1 MGETIQSNLAAT
13 AGRTS
18 APHRAVAEGGR
29 ASGPSHA
36 LPGGGRASG
45 PSHALPGGGRASG
58 PSRAQPGGARVSGP
72 RRAFEPERVRAHAI
86 DQLATWLGAMAGFV
100 FVALLVLFRDTLG
113 AMTARGG
120 RWLLVSL
127 GLALAVLS
135 AALAFR
141 YLISPLVGRQ
151 LRELAEVAEAVGSGD
166 LTKTPDAARQG
177 GELGR
182 LARAMVAM
190 TRELRELSALL
201 TGTSAESSRLSAEIT
216 HGTEHM
222 AQAASG
228 IADTASTLS
237 EQALGMAGTI
247 QHLTSEAARLR
258 DAARTVTA
266 GAQEGIA
273 RNARLR
279 ALASENHEGLDESA
293 RRLQELARDVRE
305 SATATESLAKA
316 TDQVSEFVMLVQKI
330 ARQSKLLALNA
341 AMEAARAGEQ
351 GEGFGVVANEV
362 RRLAATA
369 AAAAEHTDALMK
381 EMLANMERARATSAR
396 SLAAVEAVHTATEH
410 GRSSFTQV
418 EGAVAEAE
426 GWTTAMAE
434 SASAGSALAAEITQR
449 LDSLA
454 AGTQAFA
461 SAMQDV
467 AAASEQ
473 QSASTEEIAAAATH
487 LTQAAERVAQAA
499 QAFRT

>member
-1 MGETIQSNLAAT
+1 MGETIHSNLAAT

-18 APHRAVAEGGR
+18 APQRAVPDAARASGSARALPDGGR
-29 ASGPSHA
+29 ASGRARA
-36 LPGGGRASG
+36 LPGGGRT
-45 PSHALPGGGRASG
+45 
-58 PSRAQPGGARVSGP
+58 SGP
-72 RRAFEPERVRAHAI
+72 RRAAEREKMRAHVI
-86 DQLATWLGAMAGFV
+86 DRLSTWMGAAAGIA
-100 FVALLVLFRDTLG
+100 FVALLVLFGGTLG
-113 AMTARGG
+113 GMTAAGG
-120 RWLLVSL
+120 GWLLVSL

-135 AALAFR
+135 GALTFR
-141 YLISPLVGRQ
+141 YLISPMVGRQ

-190 TRELRELSALL
+190 THELRDLSTLL
-201 TGTSAESSRLSAEIT
+201 TGTSAESSRLSEEIT

-237 EQALGMAGTI
+237 EQANGMAGTI
-247 QHLTSEAARLR
+247 QHLTTEAARLR
-258 DAARTVTA
+258 DTARTVTA

-279 ALASENHEGLDESA
+279 SLASENHEGLDESA

-305 SATATESLAKA
+305 SASATESLATA
-316 TDQVSEFVMLVQKI
+316 TDQVSEFVTLVQKI

-351 GEGFGVVANEV
+351 GAGFAVVANEV

-369 AAAAEHTDALMK
+369 AEAAGHTNALMQDV
-381 EMLANMERARATSAR
+381 LGNMARARDTSAR
-396 SLAAVEAVHTATEH
+396 SLAAVEAVQTATEH
-410 GRSSFTQV
+410 GRSSFTLV
-418 EGAVAEAE
+418 ERAVVEAE

-434 SASAGSALAAEITQR
+434 SASAGSALAVEITQR

-467 AAASEQ
+467 AAASEE
-473 QSASTEEIAAAATH
+473 QSASTEEIAAAAAH

-499 QAFRT
+499 QAFRM

>member
-1 MGETIQSNLAAT
+1 MGETIQDNLAAT

-18 APHRAVAEGGR
+18 APQRTVPDAARVSGPARALPDGGR
-29 ASGPSHA
+29 ASGPARA
-36 LPGGGRASG
+36 LPGGGRT
-45 PSHALPGGGRASG
+45 
-58 PSRAQPGGARVSGP
+58 SGP
-72 RRAFEPERVRAHAI
+72 RRAAEREKVRAHVI
-86 DQLATWLGAMAGFV
+86 DRLATWMGTAAGIV
-100 FVALLVLFRDTLG
+100 FVALLVLFGGTLG
-113 AMTARGG
+113 GMTAAGG
-120 RWLLVSL
+120 GWLLVSL

-135 AALAFR
+135 GALTFA
-141 YLISPLVGRQ
+141 YLISPMVGRQ
-151 LRELAEVAEAVGSGD
+151 LRELAEVAESVGSGD

-190 TRELRELSALL
+190 TRELRDLFTLL
-201 TGTSAESSRLSAEIT
+201 TGTSAESSRLSEEIT

-237 EQALGMAGTI
+237 EQANGMAGTI
-247 QHLTSEAARLR
+247 QHLTTEAARLR
-258 DAARTVTA
+258 DAARIVTA

-279 ALASENHEGLDESA
+279 SLASENHEGLDESA
-293 RRLQELARDVRE
+293 RRLQELAGDVRE
-305 SATATESLAKA
+305 SATATESLATA
-316 TDQVSEFVMLVQKI
+316 TDQVTEFVTLVQKI

-351 GEGFGVVANEV
+351 GAGFAVVANEV

-369 AAAAEHTDALMK
+369 AEAAEHTNALMQDV
-381 EMLANMERARATSAR
+381 LGNMARARDTSAR
-396 SLAAVEAVHTATEH
+396 SLAAVEAVQTATEH

-418 EGAVAEAE
+418 ERAVVEAE

-434 SASAGSALAAEITQR
+434 SASAGSALAVEITER

-454 AGTQAFA
+454 AGTQVFA

-467 AAASEQ
+467 AAASEE
-473 QSASTEEIAAAATH
+473 QSASTEEIAAAAAH
-487 LTQAAERVAQAA
+487 LTQAADRVAQAA

>member
-1 MGETIQSNLAAT
+1 MGETIQSNLAPRS
-13 AGRTS
+13 GRTS
-18 APHRAVAEGGR
+18 APRVAEPDPGR
-29 ASGPSHA
+29 PSA
-36 LPGGGRASG
+36 
-45 PSHALPGGGRASG
+45 
-58 PSRAQPGGARVSGP
+58 P
-72 RRAFEPERVRAHAI
+72 RRQVAAEDLRAHVI
-86 DQLATWLGAMAGFV
+86 DRLATWVGTVAGIV
-100 FVALLVLFRDTLG
+100 LVALLVLFGGTLAG
-113 AMTARGG
+113 MTQGG
-120 RWLLVSL
+120 GTWLLVAL

-135 AALAFR
+135 ATLTFR

-151 LRELAEVAEAVGSGD
+151 LRELAVVAEAVGSGD

-190 TRELRELSALL
+190 TRELRDLSALL
-201 TGTSAESSRLSAEIT
+201 TGTSAESSRLSEEIT

-237 EQALGMAGTI
+237 EQAHDMAGTI
-247 QHLTSEAARLR
+247 QHMTAEAARLR

-279 ALASENHEGLDESA
+279 SLASENHEGLDVSA
-293 RRLQELARDVRE
+293 RRLEELAGDVRA
-305 SATATESLAKA
+305 SAAATESLATA
-316 TDQVSEFVMLVQKI
+316 TDQVREFVALVQKI

-351 GEGFGVVANEV
+351 GEGFAVVANEV

-369 AAAAEHTDALMK
+369 AEAAGHTGALMH
-381 EMLANMERARATSAR
+381 EVLGNMEQARATSAR
-396 SLAAVEAVHTATEH
+396 SLSAVEAVRTATEL

-418 EGAVAEAE
+418 ERAVEEAEA
-426 GWTTAMAE
+426 WTTAMAE

-461 SAMQDV
+461 SAMHDV
-467 AAASEQ
+467 AAASQE
-473 QSASTEEIAAAATH
+473 QSASTQEIAGAAAH
-487 LTQAAERVAQAA
+487 LTQAAEKVAQAA
-499 QAFRT
+499 RAFRT